1 MNKTTTTTEK
11 RKVFSFMGGTWR
23 VRCPSVLTTT
33 RNIFHWG
40 GWHTL
45 RLYSPPPRRPFLFF
59 FFIVMGTKKKRG
71 RTRRSSSRVASF
83 VNCVCP
89 DFRRHILE
97 FLFLRHLTL
106 FFFFRFSFFNFEKT
120 KNKIDWN
127 VYRLIIWSV
136 NSIIRHEKLNKF
148 DSVGVD
154 WSQCR
159 NFPPF
164 FMLFV
169 RLSWWQVCNP
179 LHGRNTPPVRS
190 LPIRTTLNAVSWE
203 NVV

>member
-1 MNKTTTTTEK
+1 MSQNLKRIRPRVVQLLIKCKEKKKKRFVNKTTTTTEK

-71 RTRRSSSRVASF
+71 RTRRSSSRVAYF
-83 VNCVCP
+83 VNCVFP

-97 FLFLRHLTL
+97 YLFLRHLTL
-106 FFFFRFSFFNFEKT
+106 FFFFLDFLSSILKK
-120 KNKIDWN
+120 KNRLKCISID
-127 VYRLIIWSV
+127 YL
-136 NSIIRHEKLNKF
+136 
-148 DSVGVD
+148 
-154 WSQCR
+154 
-159 NFPPF
+159 
-164 FMLFV
+164 
-169 RLSWWQVCNP
+169 VC
-179 LHGRNTPPVRS
+179 
-190 LPIRTTLNAVSWE
+190 
-203 NVV
+203 

>member
-1 MNKTTTTTEK
+1 MAPQSCPYKITE
-11 RKVFSFMGGTWR
+11 
-23 VRCPSVLTTT
+23 
-33 RNIFHWG
+33 
-40 GWHTL
+40 
-45 RLYSPPPRRPFLFF
+45 SPPFS
-59 FFIVMGTKKKRG
+59 KQ
-71 RTRRSSSRVASF
+71 
-83 VNCVCP
+83 
-89 DFRRHILE
+89 
-97 FLFLRHLTL
+97 
-106 FFFFRFSFFNFEKT
+106 FFFRGNTLVILTEKSFCIRVLLICCGGGTVKPFNKMDYVFWDSAFLFPQT
-120 KNKIDWN
+120 LKNLGASKAQ
-127 VYRLIIWSV
+127 
-136 NSIIRHEKLNKF
+136 HEKLNKF

-159 NFPPF
+159 NFHPF